1 MANYDA
7 TSHGV
12 AAEDADLWH
21 ALGDSPTD
29 DQITDFAIER
39 EFTADNASDFRKYSE
54 PMLEWFHANKPTLQE
69 WRAHEQPAVED
80 WVAENYTFIDYLK
93 GDFHLFDILFVIL
106 GLATAFGLVSRHTA
120 ELQESAREHLQ
131 AERQTKEAPGH
142 QALDQF

>member
-1 MANYDA
+1 
-7 TSHGV
+7 
-12 AAEDADLWH
+12 
-21 ALGDSPTD
+21 
-29 DQITDFAIER
+29 
-39 EFTADNASDFRKYSE
+39 
-54 PMLEWFHANKPTLQE
+54 MLEWFHANKPTLQE